1 MNYYIVATEK
11 RKNEVTMQLENKN
24 DERTVKRL
32 QRYMELLGGAGCPK
46 QRD

>member
-24 DERTVKRL
+24 EERTVKRL
-32 QRYMELLGGAGCPK
+32 QRYMELVGGARCLKPK
-46 QRD
+46 D